1 MAVTTKTWGGQA
13 LPLDGSSLRTNVIF
27 NDDCIK
33 GMSLMPNESVD
44 LIITDPPYRTTAR
57 GNAGNSGGMLQKDI
71 NRKGQVFQHNDVDC
85 IKYAPEFYRILK
97 SSGHC
102 YVMTNH
108 VNLIHIL
115 NVFYEKWISLY
126 QVSYLEQGKTR
137 LWDSIICRSLNT
149 FYSLEKVKV

>member
-115 NVFYEKWISLY
+115 NVFTKSGFHFIK
-126 QVSYLEQGKTR
+126 VSYLEQGKQDYGTV
-137 LWDSIICRSLNT
+137 L
-149 FYSLEKVKV
+149 YVAV